1 MSKDKKEDL
10 QEEVKEE
17 KVVELK
23 DTKKKK
29 ATRAKKLSGANAKAE
44 LDKVRDVRKV
54 ELDVNGTKYYYEIDG
69 VSTTTKQ
76 ADFINNIKAIV
87 AYTTTETAFDS
98 VTDEEIEVFMASM
111 LIAEIM
117 HIYSSLEVGTT
128 IEEKVSFVTT
138 VADLGILEDISN
150 NIPDGILEAVELAE
164 KEISKL
170 ADDLTKQANEVQE
183 KIAVLE
189 ELNKEEEK

>member
-1 MSKDKKEDL
+1 MSKDKKEEL
-10 QEEVKEE
+10 KEE
-17 KVVELK
+17 KVLDLK

-44 LDKVRDVRKV
+44 LDKVRDVKKV

-87 AYTTTETAFDS
+87 AYTTTETSFES

-117 HIYSSLEVGTT
+117 HVYSSLEVGTT
-128 IEEKVSFVTT
+128 IEEKVSFITT
-138 VADLGILEDISN
+138 VADLGILEDIGN

-170 ADDLTKQANEVQE
+170 ADDLTKKANEVQE

>member
-1 MSKDKKEDL
+1 MSKDKKEEL
-10 QEEVKEE
+10 KEE
-17 KVVELK
+17 KVLDLK

-44 LDKVRDVRKV
+44 LDKVRDVKKV

-87 AYTTTETAFDS
+87 AYTTTETSFDS

-117 HIYSSLEVGTT
+117 HVYSSLEVGTT
-128 IEEKVSFVTT
+128 IEEKVSFITT
-138 VADLGILEDISN
+138 VADLGILEDIGN

-170 ADDLTKQANEVQE
+170 ADDLTKKANEVQE